1 MCLAVLA
8 LHELPHLPVL
18 IAANRDEYHARPT
31 APAAPWDDGSD
42 IVAGRDLKSGGTW
55 MGMTRG
61 GRYALVTNFRD
72 PMRVLPD
79 APSRGD
85 LVGDFLRGDETPATY
100 AARVDAVGERYNGYN
115 LIVGDLSGAWYCSNR
130 GAPAR
135 ALPPG
140 IYALSNHLL
149 DTPWPKLART
159 KAAFTRLLREGSRED
174 AERLLRQRTPPD
186 AERLLH
192 GGSLAD
198 AERWPQEF
206 APLDIEGLLLALA
219 DRSVAPD
226 AELPDTG
233 IGLDRERF
241 LSSPFIVD
249 PVYGTRSSSVMALS
263 AQHCLLHERRF
274 APDGTA
280 LGDVDLRYP
289 VHLAR

>member
-8 LHELPHLPVL
+8 LHELAHLPVL

-85 LVGDFLRGDETPATY
+85 LVGDFLRGDETPAAY
-100 AARVDAVGERYNGYN
+100 ATRIDTIGGQYNGYN
-115 LIVGDLSGAWYCSNR
+115 LIVGDLTGAWYCSNR

-159 KAAFTRLLREGSRED
+159 KAAFTRLLRERLQADVGLSLH
-174 AERLLRQRTPPD
+174 ERLQPEM
-186 AERLLH
+186 ER
-192 GGSLAD
+192 
-198 AERWPQEF
+198 
-206 APLDIEGLLLALA
+206 LLLALA
-219 DRSVAPD
+219 DRSVAAD

-233 IGLDRERF
+233 IGLERERF

-249 PVYGTRSSSVMALS
+249 PVYGTRSSSVMAVS
-263 AQHCLLHERRF
+263 AHDCLLHERRF
-274 APDGTA
+274 GPDGLP
-280 LGDVDLRYP
+280 LGDVDLHYP
-289 VHLAR
+289 TQATR

>member
-8 LHELPHLPVL
+8 LRVLPHLPVL

-31 APAAPWDDGSD
+31 APAAPWDDGSG
-42 IVAGRDLKSGGTW
+42 IIAGRDLKSGGTW

-85 LVGDFLRGDETPATY
+85 LVGDFLLGKETPAEY
-100 AARVDAVGERYNGYN
+100 MARIDAQGARYNGYN
-115 LIVGDLSGAWYCSNR
+115 LIVGDLDGAWYGSNR
-130 GAPAR
+130 GGPAR
-135 ALPPG
+135 PLAPG

-159 KAAFTRLLREGSRED
+159 KAAFTRLLQ
-174 AERLLRQRTPPD
+174 ERAQPD
-186 AERLLH
+186 I
-192 GGSLAD
+192 D
-198 AERWPQEF
+198 
-206 APLDIEGLLLALA
+206 GLLDALA
-219 DRSVAPD
+219 DRSAAPD

-233 IGLDRERF
+233 ISLERERF

-249 PVYGTRSSSVMALS
+249 PVYGTRSSSVLALDS
-263 AQHCLLHERRF
+263 RECRLHERRF
-274 APDGTA
+274 GPDGNKV
-280 LGDVDLRYP
+280 GEVDLRYP
-289 VHLAR
+289 LHAPA